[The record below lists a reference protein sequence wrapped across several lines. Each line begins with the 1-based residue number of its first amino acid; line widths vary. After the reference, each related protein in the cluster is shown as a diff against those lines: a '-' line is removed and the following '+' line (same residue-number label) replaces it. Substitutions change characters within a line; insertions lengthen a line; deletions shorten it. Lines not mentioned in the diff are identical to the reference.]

1 MKLLLTVFSLALAL
15 LLALACKTPSEPMA
29 ANSSSARDTTY
40 EAGVLVFKVRDDLK
54 TSLPTYDPSAPVLGE
69 YPYLGDLL
77 PAFKVKSIAPFV
89 PRSGPARSDRFYKIH
104 FDASVSLDEFIAA
117 LDRVDIIEFT
127 EKVPVN
133 SPK

>member
-1 MKLLLTVFSLALAL
+1 MKSLSTLCSLTLAL
-15 LLALACKTPSEPMA
+15 LLVLACKTPSEKMA
-29 ANSSSARDTTY
+29 ENPSSTRDTTY

-54 TSLPTYDPSAPVLGE
+54 TTLPTYDHSAPALGE

-77 PAFKVKSIAPFV
+77 PAFEVKSIAPFV
-89 PRSGPARSDRFYKIH
+89 PRSGLAQSDRFYKIH
-104 FDASVSLDEFIAA
+104 FDASVSLEEFIAA
-117 LDRVDIIEFT
+117 LGRVDVIEFA